1 MEPWEVDWGGRTA
14 KPTAEPAQI
23 ATDVSQEPWELD
35 WGRLA
40 AKRTPEDYRRP
51 LTGLGN
57 SVPSVGSQTPA
68 KASTRAPEGSQSQ
81 SIDSVFTNLI
91 QAESKGVHGA
101 GDKLTTSPKGAEGI
115 TQLMPTTA
123 ANPGF
128 GIKPVQDKSEKEYL
142 RVGKEYLSALY
153 GRYRDW
159 EKALAAYNAGMG
171 NVEKAIGKAERYGGD
186 WKEFLPKKK
195 ETLPYIEKILRKTN
209 A

>member
-1 MEPWEVDWGGRTA
+1 M
-14 KPTAEPAQI
+14 
-23 ATDVSQEPWELD
+23 
-35 WGRLA
+35 LA
-40 AKRTPEDYRRP
+40 SFRKTP
-51 LTGLGN
+51 GI
-57 SVPSVGSQTPA
+57 QPA
-68 KASTRAPEGSQSQ
+68 KAGFFNQR
-81 SIDSVFTNLI
+81 
-91 QAESKGVHGA
+91 
-101 GDKLTTSPKGAEGI
+101 
-115 TQLMPTTA
+115 